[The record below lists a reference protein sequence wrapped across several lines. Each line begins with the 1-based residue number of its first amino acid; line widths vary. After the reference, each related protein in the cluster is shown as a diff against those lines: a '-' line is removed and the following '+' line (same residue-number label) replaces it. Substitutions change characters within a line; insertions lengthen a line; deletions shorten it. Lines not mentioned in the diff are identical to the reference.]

1 MQSREKKILKN
12 SLIFTVGN
20 LGSKVFSYV
29 MVLVYTYYI
38 SSAELGYYD
47 IVLTTISLLQPVVLL
62 SFDEGIYRWLI
73 DAEERNIKKIISTCV
88 KTILCSTLF
97 AVAIFGILNLRLN
110 VQYAID
116 IVFLFVSALI
126 YQLVLNAV
134 RGLGNNKLYALS
146 GVLNSFFLLSFE
158 VVGIIILRM
167 GVEALLVSKVIA
179 NFLTVLFIYIK
190 EARMH
195 GLLRESADRKLIKD
209 MTHYTVPLI
218 PNSISWW
225 IVNSSDRYI
234 ILAFLGASF
243 NGIYSVANKF
253 PTVIST
259 ISSILYFALQEAVIK
274 EYNAPD
280 RDKFY
285 SNIFEKYYLFLF
297 GLVLC
302 GIPSTQIVIM
312 NFVGAEYV
320 SAWKYCGFL
329 FISTVFAAL
338 SSFLG
343 IGYQISKET
352 SKSMVTTI
360 VAALTNIIINIVLIN
375 IIGLQ
380 AASLSTCVS
389 YIVLFFIRII
399 HSRKYFGLKI
409 NWKKFFIIFI
419 ASLAY
424 MILMLFENIYIA
436 IIALT
441 IGIVYMS
448 YTNKEYLMGLTKKI
462 RGM

>member
-97 AVAIFGILNLRLN
+97 AVAIFGILNLKLN
-110 VQYAID
+110 LQYAVD

-167 GVEALLVSKVIA
+167 GVEALLISKVIA

-190 EARMH
+190 ETRMH
-195 GLLRESADRKLIKD
+195 GLLRESVDRKIIKD

-302 GIPSTQIVIM
+302 GIPSTKLVILL
-312 NFVGAEYV
+312 FTGAEYKG
-320 SAWKYCGFL
+320 AWQYIMFL
-329 FISTVFAAL
+329 FISTVFSAL
-338 SSFLG
+338 SGFLG
-343 IGYQISKET
+343 IGYQISKDT
-352 SKSMVTTI
+352 KKSAYTTI
-360 VAALTNIIINIVLIN
+360 MAATINIFINFCLIRY
-375 IIGLQ
+375 IGLH
-380 AASLSTCVS
+380 AATFSTFIS
-389 YIVLFFIRII
+389 YFILFIVRVF
-399 HSRKYFGLKI
+399 HCKSYFTLKI
-409 NWKKFFIIFI
+409 NKKYMSVCLILSVLFGVISYKGNVVINVILLLAGIIFF
-419 ASLAY
+419 
-424 MILMLFENIYIA
+424 LF
-436 IIALT
+436 
-441 IGIVYMS
+441 V
-448 YTNKEYLMGLTKKI
+448 NKNVVFDFLLKLKN
-462 RGM
+462 R